1 MNLIDIQELLH
12 DGLATDW
19 EHGVAWMNDEAAA
32 EFKRKYPTI
41 WEAIT
46 KVLELDAEATDL
58 GPLQEYQPWDLSED

>member
-1 MNLIDIQELLH
+1 MNLADIQDMLS
-12 DGLATDW
+12 DAIQTDW

-46 KVLELDAEATDL
+46 KTLELDTDQAH
-58 GPLQEYQPWDLSED
+58 LQDYQPWDLSEDLG

>member
-1 MNLIDIQELLH
+1 MNLVDIQEMLS
-12 DGLATDW
+12 DAIATDW

-46 KVLELDAEATDL
+46 KTLELDTESKR
-58 GPLQEYQPWDLSED
+58 GFLQDYQPWDLSED